1 MRTHDA
7 GTARAPSRRM
17 LLRATA
23 AATLGAA
30 GLLGAAGCAPRSPE
44 LVCRHQ
50 RSGEEYGR
58 FPLRTGTRIT
68 HSWVHS
74 IEHSRWTDTFEYDGE
89 VLRLVATR
97 FKEYGAGMPLDEGD
111 VRLEDGWVSI
121 EGIDREFEAVR
132 WIHSHRVDY
141 RIGIDGDDDIID
153 PLTLPDREPLELRPL

>member
-1 MRTHDA
+1 M
-7 GTARAPSRRM
+7 
-17 LLRATA
+17 
-23 AATLGAA
+23 
-30 GLLGAAGCAPRSPE
+30 
-44 LVCRHQ
+44 
-50 RSGEEYGR
+50 
-58 FPLRTGTRIT
+58 
-68 HSWVHS
+68 HS

-141 RIGIDGDDDIID
+141 RIGIDGEDDVID